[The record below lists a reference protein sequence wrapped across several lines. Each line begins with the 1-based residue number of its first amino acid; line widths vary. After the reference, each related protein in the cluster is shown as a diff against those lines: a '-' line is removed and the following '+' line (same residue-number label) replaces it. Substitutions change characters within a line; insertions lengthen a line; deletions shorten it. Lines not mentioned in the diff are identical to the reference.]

1 MSVRLLISSLADEI
15 VQNSLAVL
23 YGLHTSCCC
32 WWIQS
37 VSSAEDLLTWIDKSA
52 PREKYAKT
60 HSKYAGDDDHHQ
72 FDANLTRIAVTVGK
86 TNSTSLV

>member
-1 MSVRLLISSLADEI
+1 MKSCKI
-15 VQNSLAVL
+15 AVL
-23 YGLHTSCCC
+23 YFTDCTLVAAGGYS
-32 WWIQS
+32 QS

-52 PREKYAKT
+52 PREKYAKNT
-60 HSKYAGDDDHHQ
+60 HSKYAGDDDDHQ